1 MNEQKG
7 KEKVSMISFES
18 RLRTYIAEKVK
29 QNIEILEEKRIKE
42 YHERLNKMMQ
52 ADIEKSFTSIE
63 FKRNLDKENA

>member
-1 MNEQKG
+1 
-7 KEKVSMISFES
+7 MISFES

>member
-1 MNEQKG
+1 MNEQKD